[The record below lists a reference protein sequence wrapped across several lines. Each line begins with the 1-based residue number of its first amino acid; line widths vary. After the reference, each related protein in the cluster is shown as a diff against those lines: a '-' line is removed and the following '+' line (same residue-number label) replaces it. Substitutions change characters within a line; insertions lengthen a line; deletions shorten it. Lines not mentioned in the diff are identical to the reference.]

1 MGIPLEQAAVLSVAQ
16 CRKLLGA
23 EAAGKKDGEIEEI
36 RDALYQ
42 IAHLLVEQKTN
53 GREPASQPDASQ

>member
-1 MGIPLEQAAVLSVAQ
+1 MGIPLEQAAVLSVVQ

-23 EAAGKKDGEIEEI
+23 EATGKKDEEIEEV

-42 IAHLLVEQKTN
+42 LVHLLVERQIN
-53 GREPASQPDASQ
+53 GQVSQPEAGHE

>member
-23 EAAGKKDGEIEEI
+23 EATGKKDEEIEEI

-42 IAHLLVEQKTN
+42 FAHILVERQGN
-53 GREPASQPDASQ
+53 GQEASQPEIGHE